1 MPTPLT
7 DPDLSRN
14 RLIGGTGPNPVPA
27 PQLDTEAREPDS
39 TVFLNVGGKRFEV
52 LWHTL
57 GQFPGSRLSR
67 HVYFWGTYIFVM
79 YIFYRDIF
87 RLHDCVTSTG
97 MLEICD
103 R

>member
-1 MPTPLT
+1 MKSPLNNSNPRPVFPIKNCPLT

-67 HVYFWGTYIFVM
+67 HVLYIFGRYIFVL
-79 YIFYRDIF
+79 YF
-87 RLHDCVTSTG
+87 LS
-97 MLEICD
+97 
-103 R
+103 

>member
-1 MPTPLT
+1 MPELET
-7 DPDLSRN
+7 DS
-14 RLIGGTGPNPVPA
+14 
-27 PQLDTEAREPDS
+27 REPDS

-67 HVYFWGTYIFVM
+67 YSYFLTYFSSN
-79 YIFYRDIF
+79 YYYDIF

>member
-1 MPTPLT
+1 M
-7 DPDLSRN
+7 
-14 RLIGGTGPNPVPA
+14 PA

-67 HVYFWGTYIFVM
+67 HVLYIFGV
-79 YIFYRDIF
+79 DIF
-87 RLHDCVTSTG
+87 L
-97 MLEICD
+97 
-103 R
+103 

>member
-1 MPTPLT
+1 MKHSSF

-14 RLIGGTGPNPVPA
+14 RLIGGTGPNPVPM
-27 PQLDTEAREPDS
+27 PELEANSREPDS

-67 HVYFWGTYIFVM
+67 YVYLYFCHILYSFYI
-79 YIFYRDIF
+79 
-87 RLHDCVTSTG
+87 LQ
-97 MLEICD
+97 L
-103 R
+103 

>member
-1 MPTPLT
+1 MIPV
-7 DPDLSRN
+7 SRN
-14 RLIGGTGPNPVPA
+14 RLIGGTGPNPHSVPHNLSE
-27 PQLDTEAREPDS
+27 QREPDS

-67 HVYFWGTYIFVM
+67 
-79 YIFYRDIF
+79 
-87 RLHDCVTSTG
+87 LHDCGTSTA

-103 R
+103 RSVS